1 MTSGPLSRFT
11 VIDVSRVRAGP
22 VAVRQ
27 LADWGATVIKVEP
40 PAGMD
45 DTDEMLGPRVG
56 PDFQNLHRN
65 KLSLTLNLKSEK
77 GIGILKALA
86 GKADVLV
93 ENYRPDVKTR
103 LGIDYPALRALNP
116 GLVYASI
123 SGFGQDG
130 PYRNRPGFDQ
140 IAQGVGGL
148 MSITGFPDQAPLR
161 AGIPLADI
169 SAGLY
174 CAMGVLVALLDRE
187 ASGAGCWVQ
196 TSLIEAQVAM
206 LDYQAARWLIKGEVP
221 GRLGNEHPLT
231 VPTGVFPT
239 RDGHINIAATGQT
252 MWVRLCKAI
261 GAEHLLAV
269 EAFSTN
275 AGRVQHRR
283 EINAALAE
291 IFTTQDSAHW
301 LARLEAESV
310 PCGPIN
316 TIDQVFRDPQVRH
329 LGLAWPV
336 THPSLGAIELVGQ
349 PFRLSGQE
357 RAPTRPAPEKGQD
370 TRWILNG
377 LGITDEQ
384 VEALREERVI

>member
-45 DTDEMLGPRVG
+45 DTDEMLGPRLG

-77 GIGILKALA
+77 GIAILRTLVE
-86 GKADVLV
+86 KADVLV

-103 LGIDYPALRALNP
+103 LGIDYPALSALNP

-148 MSITGFPDQAPLR
+148 MSITGQPDQPPLR
-161 AGIPLADI
+161 VGIPLADI

-187 ASGAGCWVQ
+187 TSGAGRWVQ
-196 TSLIEAQVAM
+196 TSLLEAQIAM

-221 GRLGNEHPLT
+221 ARLGNEHPLT
-231 VPTGVFPT
+231 VPTGVFAT

-261 GAEHLLAV
+261 GAGHLLAID
-269 EAFSTN
+269 AYATN
-275 AGRVQHRR
+275 DSRVRHRR
-283 EINAALAE
+283 EINEALSE
-291 IFTTQDSAHW
+291 IFATQDSAHW
-301 LARLEAESV
+301 LARLDAESV

-329 LGLAWPV
+329 LGMAWPV
-336 THPSLGAIELVGQ
+336 AHPSLGDIALVGQ
-349 PFRLSGQE
+349 PFRLSGVE
-357 RAPTRPAPEKGQD
+357 RPPARPAPEKGRD
-370 TRWILNG
+370 TRTILNG
-377 LGITDEQ
+377 LGLSDDQ